1 MISLDVFSDLICPWC
16 YIGGRR
22 LQKAVDIVG
31 ERTGQEFRIRHHAF
45 ELNPTMPVAGM
56 DRCIYRSEKFGS
68 WERSRQMDAG
78 TVMAGRDEGIVFDY
92 DAIARTPNTR
102 AGHRLIALA
111 ERESGQGAVM
121 ADRLLVA
128 YFSEGQDVG
137 DIAVLA
143 RLGAESG
150 LGDDVA
156 EQLEDPA
163 LEAAVR
169 EDVQLAEYLGLSGVP
184 LLIVGDKAINGAVP
198 TEALVEILE
207 RHATEV
213 PDGAACEG
221 GVCSA

>member
-1 MISLDVFSDLICPWC
+1 MVNLDVFSDLICPWC

-22 LQKAVDIVG
+22 LQKAVDIVQ
-31 ERTGQEFRIRHHAF
+31 ERTGLEFRIRHHAF

-56 DRCIYRSEKFGS
+56 DRRAYRSEKFGS
-68 WERSRQMDAG
+68 WERSRQLDAG
-78 TVMAGRDEGIVFDY
+78 TVLAGRDEGLVFDY
-92 DAIARTPNTR
+92 EAIARTPNTR

-111 ERESGQGAVM
+111 ERESGQGAAM

-143 RLGAESG
+143 RLGEESG

-156 EQLEDPA
+156 ARLEDPA
-163 LEAAVR
+163 LETAVR
-169 EDVQLAEYLGLSGVP
+169 EDEQLAEYLGLRGVP
-184 LLIVGDKAINGAVP
+184 LLIVGDEAINGAVT

-207 RHATEV
+207 RHATQV
-213 PDGAACEG
+213 PDGAACED
-221 GVCSA
+221 GVCSP